1 MNMSVFR
8 CCRTTRRMSKWSRGT
23 LQTMS
28 VLTLLILLPPTL
40 RLYFTPC
47 SSFLFL
53 GGNANPLQVL
63 ASCSYD
69 DTIRLWKEDDDDWQC
84 VTTLTGHTSTVW
96 SIAFSPNGSHLA
108 SVSDDKS
115 LKVWES
121 QPDQSWKCVSTVPNA
136 HTRAIYSVSWSK
148 DNLLATAGGDNCIK
162 IFHKARSRSLSLF
175 LVVLVALTTRILRNA
190 RGI

>member
-1 MNMSVFR
+1 MAVEADNEYECV
-8 CCRTTRRMSKWSRGT
+8 
-23 LQTMS
+23 S
-28 VLTLLILLPPTL
+28 VLQDHTQDVKMVAWHPSDDVGAPLPFSPIVPCGFF
-40 RLYFTPC
+40 FTPC
-47 SSFLFL
+47 PSFFFCFL
-53 GGNANPLQVL
+53 ADSLQVL

-84 VTTLTGHTSTVW
+84 VTTLSGHTSTVW

-121 QPDQSWKCVSTVPNA
+121 QPDQSWKCVSTIPDA

-162 IFHKARSRSLSLF
+162 IFHK
-175 LVVLVALTTRILRNA
+175 V
-190 RGI
+190 